1 VRYLVYALVLA
12 NLAYFVWHQ
21 YSPIEK
27 SREMKPVP
35 LAPGIEPLVLLKERK
50 SPEPAATVE
59 TEKAG
64 QVQQPVTPAET
75 ETETEA
81 IPVVE
86 YSAPVQAEET
96 RDAMASSE
104 PERVCQT
111 IGPLLDK
118 NDAASVSAQLY
129 KQGYQPAVRG
139 GEVREPSGYWVY
151 MPAMPA
157 SEARAIVDDLDANG
171 MKDYFIGKRNHISLG
186 IFSSKRKAR
195 ARQNRIK
202 TLGYDAVLD
211 QRYRTRIV
219 YWLDIEEKGQPL
231 LSSEFWGGIQAQH
244 ADIRVQRVSCE

>member
-1 VRYLVYALVLA
+1 VRYLVYILVLA
-12 NLAYFVWHQ
+12 NLVYFAWHQ
-21 YSPIEK
+21 YSPAEK
-27 SREMKPVP
+27 PHTMKPVP
-35 LAPGIEPLVLLKERK
+35 LAPGIEPLVLLSEREGPG
-50 SPEPAATVE
+50 SSAIAAAGKTGKQQQSIE
-59 TEKAG
+59 T
-64 QVQQPVTPAET
+64 T

-81 IPVVE
+81 VPVVE
-86 YSAPVQAEET
+86 YVAPAQVAET
-96 RDAMASSE
+96 QDATASLE

-118 NDAASVSAQLY
+118 NDAASISAQLY
-129 KQGYQPAVRG
+129 QRGYQPAVRG

-157 SEARAIVDDLDANG
+157 GKARAIVNDLDANG
-171 MKDYFIGKRNHISLG
+171 MTDYFIGKRNHISLG
-186 IFSSKRKAR
+186 IFSSKRKAQTR
-195 ARQNRIK
+195 LKRIK

-231 LSSEFWGGIQAQH
+231 LGSEFWDGIQVQY

>member
-1 VRYLVYALVLA
+1 MRKLVYILVFA

-27 SREMKPVP
+27 PRDMKPVP
-35 LAPGIEPLVLLKERK
+35 LAPGIEPLVLLKDR
-50 SPEPAATVE
+50 PGAEP
-59 TEKAG
+59 
-64 QVQQPVTPAET
+64 PVTVAAEQADEEPPPVAAVEAETET

-81 IPVVE
+81 IPVIE
-86 YSAPVQAEET
+86 YSAPAIPQ
-96 RDAMASSE
+96 

-118 NDAASVSAQLY
+118 NDAAAISAQLY
-129 KQGYQPAVRG
+129 QQGYQPAVRG

-157 SEARAIVDDLDANG
+157 DEARAMVNDLDANG

-195 ARQNRIK
+195 ARLKRIK
-202 TLGYDAVLD
+202 TLGYDAQLD
-211 QRYRTRIV
+211 QRYRTRTV
-219 YWLDIEEKGQPL
+219 FWLDIEEKEQPL
-231 LSSEFWGGIQAQH
+231 LGSEFWERIQAEH
-244 ADIRVQRVSCE
+244 VDIRVQRVSCE

>member
-219 YWLDIEEKGQPL
+219 YWLDIEEKGQPV
-231 LSSEFWGGIQAQH
+231 LSSEFWEGIQAQH

>member
-1 VRYLVYALVLA
+1 VRKLVYILVLA
-12 NLAYFVWHQ
+12 NLAYFAWHQ
-21 YSPIEK
+21 YSPVEK
-27 SREMKPVP
+27 HREMKPVP
-35 LAPGIEPLVLLKERK
+35 LAPGIEPLVLLKERP
-50 SPEPAATVE
+50 SAEPPVIVAAEQADEELPPVAVVE
-59 TEKAG
+59 
-64 QVQQPVTPAET
+64 PET

-86 YSAPVQAEET
+86 YSAPAIPQ
-96 RDAMASSE
+96 

-118 NDAASVSAQLY
+118 NDAASISAQLY

-157 SEARAIVDDLDANG
+157 SEARAIVNDLDANG

-186 IFSSKRKAR
+186 IFSSKRKAQ
-195 ARQNRIK
+195 ARLKRIK
-202 TLGYDAVLD
+202 TLGYDAQLD
-211 QRYRTRIV
+211 QRYRTRTV
-219 YWLDIEEKGQPL
+219 FWLDIEEKGQPL
-231 LSSEFWGGIQAQH
+231 LGSEFWERALAEH